1 MRLKRLLFIATIVLF
16 PNIPALQAQDLKIL
30 VDKKGK
36 VGYADRNG
44 NEVIKCQYESGQ
56 PFSNGVAVV
65 TKSGKYGIIDATGKV
80 VLPLSYTQ
88 ISPWYNG
95 LLQIKNGKKIG
106 LADSQGKIVLPVN
119 YSLITKPN
127 CYGKALVAIGGKATS
142 NDKKT
147 YMANAKYGIID
158 DKGNVL
164 VVPKY
169 KGLYEF
175 SFDGKNKYPYYEGKR
190 LEFSYHNTVDTLL
203 TDCSYLGFSNNGFNI
218 FYAGIL
224 DGSGK
229 ELVKT
234 GLYSFVMQP
243 QSDMVRYYNI
253 KKKQTLC
260 GYHDIKTGK
269 GFQTATF
276 NAYIDSIKFWSHGDF
291 IKDIAPVNGNSWSFI
306 DKTGKTLRSGY
317 TSILHSKTTGLWAAK
332 NSAGTWDV
340 LDEMNNDIPTLSNY
354 GEIKFPANERDKEI
368 FSVKKEGKYGCI
380 TRAGDIVI
388 PFNYEDALSNS
399 YDFVPVKQNGCW
411 GILSANNDNLIP
423 CEYVD
428 LNLPTE
434 RDTKH
439 FWVKKS
445 DGLLYHLNL
454 LSNKISSVGYKVAH
468 NFKDGMAFVVPKGM
482 VVEDTPINRA
492 QIYPPHTSKKNLD
505 AVDMSKMQGCY
516 VNIINDKDEMVFDF
530 PVSTMYK
537 DTVKDILIK
546 QGNKM
551 LSDSEKKAIILDVTR
566 ENRTYDLDKVIS
578 ENEWNY

>member
-175 SFDGKNKYPYYEGKR
+175 
-190 LEFSYHNTVDTLL
+190 
-203 TDCSYLGFSNNGFNI
+203 
-218 FYAGIL
+218 
-224 DGSGK
+224 
-229 ELVKT
+229 
-234 GLYSFVMQP
+234 
-243 QSDMVRYYNI
+243 
-253 KKKQTLC
+253 
-260 GYHDIKTGK
+260 
-269 GFQTATF
+269 
-276 NAYIDSIKFWSHGDF
+276 
-291 IKDIAPVNGNSWSFI
+291 
-306 DKTGKTLRSGY
+306 
-317 TSILHSKTTGLWAAK
+317 
-332 NSAGTWDV
+332 
-340 LDEMNNDIPTLSNY
+340 
-354 GEIKFPANERDKEI
+354 
-368 FSVKKEGKYGCI
+368 
-380 TRAGDIVI
+380 
-388 PFNYEDALSNS
+388 
-399 YDFVPVKQNGCW
+399 
-411 GILSANNDNLIP
+411 
-423 CEYVD
+423 
-428 LNLPTE
+428 
-434 RDTKH
+434 
-439 FWVKKS
+439 
-445 DGLLYHLNL
+445 
-454 LSNKISSVGYKVAH
+454 
-468 NFKDGMAFVVPKGM
+468 
-482 VVEDTPINRA
+482 
-492 QIYPPHTSKKNLD
+492 
-505 AVDMSKMQGCY
+505 
-516 VNIINDKDEMVFDF
+516 
-530 PVSTMYK
+530 
-537 DTVKDILIK
+537 
-546 QGNKM
+546 
-551 LSDSEKKAIILDVTR
+551 
-566 ENRTYDLDKVIS
+566 
-578 ENEWNY
+578 